1 MNMVRKVGIAAGA
14 SLLLLGSP
22 ALAEGDAAKG
32 EKVFKKCGTCHS
44 VEEGKNKINGPSL
57 YQIVGRTAGA
67 ADGFA
72 YSKLIKAAAE
82 AGLVWSEEAL
92 FNYLVNPQAF
102 LVGYLT
108 DKGADAPG
116 TTRMPFRLPKEGER
130 TDVIA
135 YLKSVGM

>member
-1 MNMVRKVGIAAGA
+1 MNMVRKVVIAAGV

-32 EKVFKKCGTCHS
+32 EKVFKKCMACHS
-44 VEEGKNKINGPSL
+44 VEEGQNKVGPSL
-57 YQIVGRTAGA
+57 YQIVGRTAGTVE
-67 ADGFA
+67 GYS
-72 YSKLIKAAAE
+72 YSKLNAAASE
-82 AGLVWSEEAL
+82 VGLVWTEEMI
-92 FNYLVNPQAF
+92 FDYLADPQAF
-102 LVGYLT
+102 LTSYLT

-116 TTRMPFRLPKEGER
+116 RTKMAFKLPKEGER